1 MGPYDEETERY
12 LKEFRPL
19 AIRKLEVAPQ
29 SRNLMWRRLTAAAA
43 MAVCAGGIFWFARR
57 ELVLSKES
65 ANVQVPKVAVTN
77 ESPYRTALAL
87 TTLALADNK
96 RFETLLAEESRKSLP
111 SFQGEHSTLRV
122 LAKD

>member
-12 LKEFRPL
+12 LKEFRPQ
-19 AIRKLEVAPQ
+19 AIRALEVAPQ
-29 SRNLMWRRLTAAAA
+29 SWNLVWRRLTAAAA
-43 MAVCAGGIFWFARR
+43 VAVCAGGLFWFARR
-57 ELVLSKES
+57 ELTLSKEA
-65 ANVQVPKVAVTN
+65 ANIQVPKVGFTS
-77 ESPYRTALAL
+77 ELQYRKALAL

-111 SFQGEHSTLRV
+111 SFQGEQSTLRV

>member
-19 AIRKLEVAPQ
+19 AIRTLEVAPE
-29 SRNLMWRRLTAAAA
+29 SWNRVWRRLTVAAAV
-43 MAVCAGGIFWFARR
+43 MVSAGGLFWFARR
-57 ELVLSKES
+57 ELTLSKEA
-65 ANVQVPKVAVTN
+65 ANVQVPKVGVTS
-77 ESPYRTALAL
+77 ESPYRTAVAL
-87 TTLALADNK
+87 TKLALADNK

-111 SFQGEHSTLRV
+111 SFQGEQSTLRV

>member
-29 SRNLMWRRLTAAAA
+29 SWNRVWRRLTAAAA
-43 MAVCAGGIFWFARR
+43 VAVCAGGLFWFARR
-57 ELVLSKES
+57 EATLSKEA
-65 ANVQVPKVAVTN
+65 ANVQVPKVGVTS
-77 ESPYRTALAL
+77 EPQYRTVLAL
-87 TTLALADNK
+87 TTLALADSK
-96 RFETLLAEESRKSLP
+96 RFETFLAEESRKSLP
-111 SFQGEHSTLRV
+111 SFQGEQSTLRV